1 MQKIMPEGMKP
12 KINIIP
18 TMTWSMKKKKEK
30 FRQDKFLEKLIRQEN
45 R

>member
-18 TMTWSMKKKKEK
+18 TMTWSMKKKKENLD
-30 FRQDKFLEKLIRQEN
+30 RINFLKN
-45 R
+45 S